1 MIVEEKRFSL
11 KDGRECLLRSPRPDE
26 AATFIE
32 YLAETSGETDFMVRY
47 PDEVETNPLLE
58 AEKLAKISADERNF
72 MIAAYVDGKLAGNCS
87 ASAMGYQRKIRHRAA
102 FGISIYK
109 WAWGLGLGTLLV
121 GELLTQAKKNGFEQV
136 ELDVVSVNERARA
149 LYKKLGF
156 EEYGVR
162 RHCFKL
168 DNGEYYDLVLMMRV
182 L

>member
-1 MIVEEKRFSL
+1 MIVEERRFTL
-11 KDGRECLLRSPRPDE
+11 KDGHECLLRSPRPDE
-26 AATFIE
+26 AAEFIK

-47 PDEVETNPLLE
+47 PDEVETNIE
-58 AEKLAKISADERNF
+58 YEREKLAKLCEDERSF
-72 MIAAYVDGKLAGNCS
+72 MIAAYVDGKLAGNCG
-87 ASAMGYQRKIRHRAA
+87 ASAMGFQRKIRHRAT

-121 GELLTQAKKNGFEQV
+121 GELLAQAKRNGFEQV

-149 LYKKLGF
+149 LYKKMGF
-156 EEYGVR
+156 VEYGVR

-168 DNGEYYDLVLMMRV
+168 DNGRYYDLVMMMKT